1 VFKQRTQGLCR
12 AKLARIVERHAS
24 FLRESG
30 LNAFWQ
36 DIRFGIRVLA
46 KNPGFTLIAILTLA
60 LGIGANTA
68 IFSLLNQVLLRRLPV
83 RNPDELVMIT
93 SPGPKHGHVW
103 SDGDDSEIFSY
114 PLYKGLAKNSS
125 VFSGVICRYVFS
137 ASLATRGQTD
147 RASGELVSGNY
158 FDVLGVRP
166 ALGRLL
172 SPADDDVQGAH
183 PVMVLRHGYWT
194 QHFASDPGVLN
205 QTVLVNN
212 TEMTIV
218 GVAQS
223 GFTGIQVGQTPDFFV
238 PITMKGQ
245 MTPIRNG
252 LDDWNDSFLAIFA
265 RRKPGIS
272 IGQASAGINLEYP
285 GLLEQQIDH
294 LAQGGDHLPGKER
307 AEFMAKKIILKPGA
321 QGRITVQR
329 DSGPAIKALFAMV
342 ALVLLIAC
350 TNVANLLLAQ
360 GSARQREFSI
370 RTALGAT
377 RGRLVRQLLVESFL
391 CALAGG
397 GLGLIFAAWL
407 MNILTRAIVS
417 ESGIMGITSKLD
429 ATVLGFALAATVLSG
444 ILFGLLPAWRMSRT
458 TVAQTMKE
466 QGSTTSSAPAHVRF
480 RKVLVAG
487 QVAFTLLLLA
497 GAALFTRTLWNLR
510 QQNLGLTTENLLTFS
525 IQPQLNGYNDQ
536 RTVQLIDQLR
546 EHMAALPGVR
556 GIGTSEIPVLTGT
569 DMGTNITVEGRENVE
584 SDDRHIDFD
593 AVSPSFFS
601 TLGVPLLA
609 GREFNAADMATS
621 TKVAI
626 INEAMMKA
634 FFPKRDPIGMHFA
647 MGSGKGHEPDIQIV
661 GVVRNAKQEHVRGD
675 DRPYFYLPYSQ
686 AGKLMAMSFYVRTQ
700 GDPTLIANDLR
711 AVVRQQDAN
720 LPVYD
725 LKTMTRVVDEDLFAE
740 RLIAALSASFGGLAA
755 LLAAL
760 GIYGVLAYLVVQRT
774 REIGIRVALGAASGH
789 VRTLVFKE
797 VGWMVFSGVAVGLP
811 VAYALARLSESLLFG
826 VRAGDVFAYLSSLAV
841 IAIVAAIACYVPSR
855 RATRIDPIVALRYE

>member
-1 VFKQRTQGLCR
+1 MFKQRTQGLCR

-265 RRKPGIS
+265 RRRPGIS
-272 IGQASAGINLEYP
+272 IDQASAGINLEYP

-307 AEFMAKKIILKPGA
+307 AEFMAKKIVLKPGA

-661 GVVRNAKQEHVRGD
+661 GVVKNAKQEHVRGD

-826 VRAGDVFAYLSSLAV
+826 VRAGDVSAYLSSLAV

>member
-172 SPADDDVQGAH
+172 SPSDDDVQGAH

-661 GVVRNAKQEHVRGD
+661 GVVKNAKQEHVRGD

-711 AVVRQQDAN
+711 AVVRKQDAN

-826 VRAGDVFAYLSSLAV
+826 VRAGDVSAYLSSLAV

>member
-1 VFKQRTQGLCR
+1 MFKQRTQGLCR

-661 GVVRNAKQEHVRGD
+661 GVVKNAKQEHVRGD

-826 VRAGDVFAYLSSLAV
+826 VRAGDVSAYLSSLAV